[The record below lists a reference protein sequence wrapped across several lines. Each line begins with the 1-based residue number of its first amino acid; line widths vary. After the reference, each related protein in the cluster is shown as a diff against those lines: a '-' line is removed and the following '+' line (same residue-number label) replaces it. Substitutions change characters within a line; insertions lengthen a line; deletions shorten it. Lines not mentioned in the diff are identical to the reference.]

1 MSKVITDSANYTAI
15 ANAIRAKN
23 GSQTTYKP
31 SEMAA
36 AIAAIASGGATN
48 LVTGTFKGTTTG
60 AAMDVPLNYTGSGY
74 PILTVIYPKGGVI
87 GNSSFTSTV
96 QRYALCEYSIFKR
109 YTSSDYAATY
119 NGNTNSNANSGYV
132 TYLYKSSASNAA
144 NISAQSS
151 QSLMIYNNTTAAAGI
166 NSCVKIKAKNMLSV
180 YIASAGEYGFMAN
193 IDYDYMVLYSS

>member
-87 GNSSFTSTV
+87 GN
-96 QRYALCEYSIFKR
+96 
-109 YTSSDYAATY
+109 
-119 NGNTNSNANSGYV
+119 NS
-132 TYLYKSSASNAA
+132 YLY
-144 NISAQSS
+144 
-151 QSLMIYNNTTAAAGI
+151 
-166 NSCVKIKAKNMLSV
+166 
-180 YIASAGEYGFMAN
+180 
-193 IDYDYMVLYSS
+193 